1 VFWTGR
7 LSLRYGGIEARTGCV
22 MRIKTAVFAVSAAV
36 AALCLPTA
44 LSAAKSPYDGPWAVT
59 IMTESGTCDPAYRY
73 AVVVAGGQVTSDA
86 RESAGVVTISGKVDG
101 TGNVKVSVSRGEQQ
115 ANASGK
121 LSPNGGVGTWAGK
134 SSSTTCA
141 GRWEAR
147 RN

>member
-1 VFWTGR
+1 
-7 LSLRYGGIEARTGCV
+7 
-22 MRIKTAVFAVSAAV
+22 MRSATCLLATLGLILPATM
-36 AALCLPTA
+36 AA
-44 LSAAKSPYDGPWAVT
+44 AAKSPFDGSWAVT

-73 AVVVAGGQVTSDA
+73 AVVVSDGQVVSDA
-86 RESAGVVTISGKVDG
+86 RESTGVVAISGKVDG
-101 TGNVKVSVSRGEQQ
+101 GGNVKVSVSRGEQQ

-134 SSSTTCA
+134 SSSTACT